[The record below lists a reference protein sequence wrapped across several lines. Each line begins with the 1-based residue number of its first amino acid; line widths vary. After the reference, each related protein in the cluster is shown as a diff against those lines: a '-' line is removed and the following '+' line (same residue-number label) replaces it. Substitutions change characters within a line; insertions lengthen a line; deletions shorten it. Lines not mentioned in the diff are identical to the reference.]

1 MTRLPTVGGD
11 GNAWGTLLNSFL
23 QVAHNADGSLISQK
37 QYMYLPYG
45 WDNAWQAAKANV
57 ATQQVRV
64 VGIGDSITQGWGSTD
79 FMIDSWWAK
88 LRAALLT
95 ANGNA
100 LGGDH
105 YGLLYSAAFDTAT
118 SGPTTATPP
127 LVFGGTYN
135 TSYGPNPSGYNYL
148 AYNNVALTPY
158 LTCTPPYNVTGFD
171 IVYVD
176 VSTGSWTYQVD
187 SGSTITVNTTGP
199 GTAAGSIVKK
209 VSITGLSAGT
219 HTLKINCTSTSTT
232 CNILG
237 ITAYAST
244 STGLAFGNMGYPGMG
259 LVTGSS
265 ANNALADTGQFPPD
279 RLALYQGYQG
289 TTASPTALSGF
300 GFPAAPDLAI
310 IAMGVNDGFQGV
322 SRANFRD
329 ALDRLVWS
337 IRYGK
342 ADAASIIIVAM
353 WGPDGTAASSTAVTN
368 LDYSSTMETPY
379 RDIRAAM
386 LEVAQ
391 NEQCAFVDVHGF
403 FGRKAVT
410 NGWITSVSNIHP
422 TPAGHLKIAQLFE
435 AIL

>member
-45 WDNAWQAAKANV
+45 WDNAWQAAKSNV

-64 VGIGDSITQGWGSTD
+64 VGIGDSIMQGWGSTD
-79 FMIDSWWAK
+79 FMVDSWWAK
-88 LRAALLT
+88 LRAALLA

-118 SGPTTATPP
+118 GGPTTATPP

-135 TSYGPNPSGYNYL
+135 TDYAPNQAGYNFV
-148 AYNNVALTPY
+148 AYNNNALTPY
-158 LTCTPPYNVTGFD
+158 LTCTPPYSVTGFD
-171 IVYVD
+171 IVYD
-176 VSTGSWTYQVD
+176 DYSPGTWTYSID
-187 SGSTITVNTTGP
+187 SGGTTTVTCTGNSTS
-199 GTAAGSIVKK
+199 AGSIVKK
-209 VSITGLSAGT
+209 VSITGLSSGT
-219 HTLKINCTSTSTT
+219 HTLKINCTSSAAT
-232 CNILG
+232 CNIFG
-237 ITAYAST
+237 VTAYVNT
-244 STGLAFGNMGYPGMG
+244 STGLAFGNMGWPGMG
-259 LVTGSS
+259 LYAGSTT
-265 ANNALADTGQFPPD
+265 ALADTSQFPVD
-279 RLALYQGYQG
+279 RLAMYQGFTG
-289 TTASPTALSGF
+289 TVASPTALSGF
-300 GFPAAPDLAI
+300 GFPAQPDLAI
-310 IAMGVNDGFQGV
+310 IAFGVNDAYQSV

-342 ADAASIIIVAM
+342 ADAASIVLVAM
-353 WGPDGTAASSTAVTN
+353 WGPDGTAASSTVVTN
-368 LDYSSTMETPY
+368 TDYTSTMATPY

-391 NEQCAFVDVHGF
+391 NEQCAFVDVHGA

-410 NGWITSVSNIHP
+410 NGWITSTSNIHP
-422 TPAGHLKIAQLFE
+422 TPAGHTKIANLLGS
-435 AIL
+435 IL